1 VAARLELGRRVTQAL
16 LQRDLSRAAIKHA
29 LVRRYGFG
37 DVEAEETIIATL
49 ERDLLP
55 RGLAHLAA
63 S

>member
-1 VAARLELGRRVTQAL
+1 MRVTQAL
-16 LQRDLSRAAIKHA
+16 LQRDLSRAAIKNA

-55 RGLAHLAA
+55 RGLACLVL